1 MNVAQKPDS
10 QPLVRF
16 NHVDKYFGDL
26 RVLNDLNLAVAP
38 AEKLAIIGPSGSGKS
53 TVLRA
58 LMTLEKIN
66 SGTIEVEGE
75 LLTHIHKNGQLVT
88 APEKHIRHGVSELQS
103 VSAYDRYEK
112 RHRSADQSV
121 GLIESGSG
129 RTRRQFAANGRV
141 DG

>member
-75 LLTHIHKNGQLVT
+75 LGFV
-88 APEKHIRHGVSELQS
+88 E
-103 VSAYDRYEK
+103 
-112 RHRSADQSV
+112 
-121 GLIESGSG
+121 
-129 RTRRQFAANGRV
+129 
-141 DG
+141 